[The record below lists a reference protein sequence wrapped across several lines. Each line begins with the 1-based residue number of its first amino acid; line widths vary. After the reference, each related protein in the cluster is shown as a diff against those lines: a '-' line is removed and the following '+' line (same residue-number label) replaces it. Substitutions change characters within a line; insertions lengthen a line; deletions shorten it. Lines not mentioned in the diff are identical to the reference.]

1 MPFAALRNIFN
12 GDNKSQ
18 DWFSGNRINST
29 TTSSA
34 AVSNDMC
41 FDEKN
46 RKS

>member
-18 DWFSGNRINST
+18 DWFSGNGINST
-29 TTSSA
+29 TTA
-34 AVSNDMC
+34 SNDMY

-46 RKS
+46 KKS

>member
-18 DWFSGNRINST
+18 DWFSGNGINRT
-29 TTSSA
+29 TATA
-34 AVSNDMC
+34 SNDMY

-46 RKS
+46 KKS